1 MMLEDM
7 QDAIAAKTKPPRE
20 TVKAM
25 YGGKMP
31 SFADLAR
38 KESHTAQSRA
48 PHHANTARTDRT
60 PAEQAQAEANRRSAK
75 AKTLATLARIMSH
88 LDAPMTAQQLSPLVN
103 LSAQAIGAHLRA
115 ALEQGLVTRSDYS
128 RKKGAIWSKVAA

>member
-1 MMLEDM
+1 MLEDM

-38 KESHTAQSRA
+38 KESHTA
-48 PHHANTARTDRT
+48 T
-60 PAEQAQAEANRRSAK
+60 PASQNSA
-75 AKTLATLARIMSH
+75 TC
-88 LDAPMTAQQLSPLVN
+88 
-103 LSAQAIGAHLRA
+103 
-115 ALEQGLVTRSDYS
+115 
-128 RKKGAIWSKVAA
+128 

>member
-48 PHHANTARTDRT
+48 PHANTARTDRT
-60 PAEQAQAEANRRSAK
+60 PAEQAQAEANRRRAK

-88 LDAPMTAQQLSPLVN
+88 LDKPMTAQQLSPLVN

-115 ALEQGLVTRSDYS
+115 ALQRGLVTREDYS
-128 RKKGAIWSKVAA
+128 RKKGTIWSKVAA

>member
-48 PHHANTARTDRT
+48 PHDKIVRT
-60 PAEQAQAEANRRSAK
+60 PAEQAQAEANRRRAK

-88 LDAPMTAQQLSPLVN
+88 LDKPMTAQQLSPLVN
-103 LSAQAIGAHLRA
+103 LSAQAIGVHLRA
-115 ALEQGLVTRSDYS
+115 ALDRGLVTRSDYS
-128 RKKGAIWSKVAA
+128 RKKGTIWSKVEE

>member
-20 TVKAM
+20 TVLAM

-38 KESHTAQSRA
+38 KESHIAQMRA
-48 PHHANTARTDRT
+48 PHANTARTDRT
-60 PAEQAQAEANRRSAK
+60 PAEQAHAEGNRRRAK
-75 AKTLATLARIMSH
+75 AKTIASLARIMLH
-88 LDAPMTAQQLSPLVN
+88 LTQPMTAQQLSPLVKMT
-103 LSAQAIGAHLRA
+103 AQSIGSHLRA
-115 ALEQGLVTRSDYS
+115 ALDRGEVTRSDYS
-128 RKKGAIWSKVAA
+128 RKNGTIWSKAI

>member
-31 SFADLAR
+31 SFEDLAR

-48 PHHANTARTDRT
+48 PHANT
-60 PAEQAQAEANRRSAK
+60 

-88 LDAPMTAQQLSPLVN
+88 LDKPMTAQQLSPLVN
-103 LSAQAIGAHLRA
+103 LSAQAIGTHLRA
-115 ALEQGLVTRSDYS
+115 ALQRGLVTRSDYS
-128 RKKGAIWSKVAA
+128 RKKGTIWSKVE

>member
-38 KESHTAQSRA
+38 KESHTAKLVRA
-48 PHHANTARTDRT
+48 
-60 PAEQAQAEANRRSAK
+60 PAEQAQADANCRRAK

-88 LDAPMTAQQLSPLVN
+88 LDKPMTAQQLSPLVN

-115 ALEQGLVTRSDYS
+115 ALDRGLVTRSDYS
-128 RKKGAIWSKVAA
+128 RKKGTIWSKVAA

>member
-38 KESHTAQSRA
+38 KDN
-48 PHHANTARTDRT
+48 HHRIGT
-60 PAEQAQAEANRRSAK
+60 PPEFRDLLISIARSATQSSTGRGSDRRLSPHRESG
-75 AKTLATLARIMSH
+75 TLALALH
-88 LDAPMTAQQLSPLVN
+88 VPCA
-103 LSAQAIGAHLRA
+103 GAFFLGR
-115 ALEQGLVTRSDYS
+115 
-128 RKKGAIWSKVAA
+128 

>member
-38 KESHTAQSRA
+38 KEGHTAQSRA
-48 PHHANTARTDRT
+48 PHDKIVRT
-60 PAEQAQAEANRRSAK
+60 PAEQAQADANRRRAK

-88 LDAPMTAQQLSPLVN
+88 LDKPMTAQQLSPLVS

-115 ALEQGLVTRSDYS
+115 ALDRGLVTRSDCS
-128 RKKGAIWSKVAA
+128 RKKGTIWSKAE

>member
-38 KESHTAQSRA
+38 KESPPPKVGHLM
-48 PHHANTARTDRT
+48 PT
-60 PAEQAQAEANRRSAK
+60 PP
-75 AKTLATLARIMSH
+75 T
-88 LDAPMTAQQLSPLVN
+88 
-103 LSAQAIGAHLRA
+103 
-115 ALEQGLVTRSDYS
+115 
-128 RKKGAIWSKVAA
+128 

>member
-48 PHHANTARTDRT
+48 PRAKIVRT
-60 PAEQAQAEANRRSAK
+60 PAEQAQADANSARAK

-88 LDAPMTAQQLSPLVN
+88 LDKPMTAQQLSPLVN
-103 LSAQAIGAHLRA
+103 LSAQAIGVHLRA
-115 ALEQGLVTRSDYS
+115 ALDQGLVTRSDYS
-128 RKKGAIWSKVAA
+128 RKKGTIWSKVSA